1 MDELEPIQIKP
12 KLRFRRRYI
21 SLAAFLLVLILGI
34 LSSKLYPE
42 KLTGAATTI
51 QNHQPGLYPVKQ
63 VIDGDTIE
71 VDSGGKTETVRL
83 IGMDTPETKDPRKP
97 VQCFGELAHQKTES
111 LVGGKSV
118 RLEGDPQDSDRDKYH
133 RLLRYVY
140 LPDGTFVNM
149 ELVKQ
154 GYAFAYTIFPNS
166 KLEDFKAA
174 ENQARQQN
182 LGLWA
187 GCNVDSSTD
196 IKQTAGTKS

>member
-1 MDELEPIQIKP
+1 MDELEPIKP
-12 KLRFRRRYI
+12 LRRFPRRRHI
-21 SLAAFLLVLILGI
+21 SLAGLILLLIGA
-34 LSSKLYPE
+34 LVAGKTYPE

-63 VIDGDTIE
+63 VVDGDTIE
-71 VDSGGKTETVRL
+71 VDSNGKTETVRL

-97 VQCFGELAHQKTES
+97 VQCFGETAHQKTES

-118 RLEGDPQDSDRDKYH
+118 RLEADPLDSDRDKYH

-166 KLEDFKAA
+166 KLEGFKAA
-174 ENQARQQN
+174 ELQAREQN

-187 GCNVDSSTD
+187 GCNVDESKD
-196 IKQTAGTKS
+196 IKQTAGAKS